1 MFLVLG
7 VGRLEGLLLDGA
19 VELLLEARL
28 FACELEEE
36 QRKLVTHFRESV
48 PEAAEVYRLDGLRE
62 EEENEE
68 EEVVVKTGLEM
79 RLRDR
84 KESAPAAQ
92 ITRPRKQFSMPTV
105 P

>member
-1 MFLVLG
+1 
-7 VGRLEGLLLDGA
+7 
-19 VELLLEARL
+19 
-28 FACELEEE
+28 
-36 QRKLVTHFRESV
+36 
-48 PEAAEVYRLDGLRE
+48 VYRLDGLRE